1 MRPGIRQ
8 TFVAAVAGLLAFA
21 GAARAEPMWAA
32 IQDGQ
37 NVVFEYFPTGPSATS
52 NGAHVLQ
59 IGQTS
64 VDPAAFRGFQF
75 QQDGSMWAAIQDGQ
89 NVVFEYFPTGPS
101 ATSAGAHVLTI
112 GQTSVDPADFRGF
125 QFQQDGSMWAAI
137 QDGGNVMF
145 EYFPT
150 GPSAT
155 SIGAYALTIGQTS
168 VDPGDFRGFQ
178 FQQDGSMWAAIQD
191 GGNVMFE
198 YFPTGPSATSIG
210 AYALTIGQ
218 TSVDPANFRGF
229 QFQQD
234 GSMWAAIQDGANV
247 VFEYFPTGPS
257 ATSAGAHVLTIGQ
270 TSVDPAAFRGFQ
282 FVSAAIDPGG
292 PGGAV
297 PEPTTWALLIAGFGL
312 AGASLRRQRRALRRP
327 AFPAE

>member
-32 IQDGQ
+32 IQDGG
-37 NVVFEYFPTGPSATS
+37 NV
-52 NGAHVLQ
+52 
-59 IGQTS
+59 
-64 VDPAAFRGFQF
+64 
-75 QQDGSMWAAIQDGQ
+75 M
-89 NVVFEYFPTGPS
+89 FEYFPTGPS
-101 ATSAGAHVLTI
+101 ATSAGAYVLKL

-150 GPSAT
+150 GPSDIST
-155 SIGAYALTIGQTS
+155 GAYALKLGQTS
-168 VDPGDFRGFQ
+168 VDPADFRGFQ
-178 FQQDGSMWAAIQD
+178 FQQDGSMWATIQD

-198 YFPTGPSATSIG
+198 YFPTGPSGISTG
-210 AYALTIGQ
+210 AYALKLGQ
-218 TSVDPANFRGF
+218 ISVDPA
-229 QFQQD
+229 D
-234 GSMWAAIQDGANV
+234 
-247 VFEYFPTGPS
+247 
-257 ATSAGAHVLTIGQ
+257 
-270 TSVDPAAFRGFQ
+270 FRGFQ

-297 PEPTTWALLIAGFGL
+297 PEPATWALLIAGFGM

-327 AFPAE
+327 AFRAE